1 MFYDTTCL
9 CLITFI
15 DVDTDCSSDA
25 AACDNTANSECTSGT
40 CSCKA
45 GYTGSADATECSK
58 LMFKLF

>member
-15 DVDTDCSSDA
+15 AVGTDCSSGA
-25 AACDNTANSECTSGT
+25 TACDNTANSECTSET

-45 GYTGSADATECSK
+45 GYTGSADATACSK